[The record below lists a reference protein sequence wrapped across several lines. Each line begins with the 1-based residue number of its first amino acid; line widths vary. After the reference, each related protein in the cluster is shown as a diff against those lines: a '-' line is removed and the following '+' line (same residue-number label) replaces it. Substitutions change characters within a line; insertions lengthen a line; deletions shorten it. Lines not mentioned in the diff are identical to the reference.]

1 MVNKVFISLLCM
13 MTTTAY
19 AQLGGK
25 KSFEFLN
32 VPNNARLAGLGG
44 VNVSLADRD
53 INAMFSNPTLSGDTL
68 AGFASASYQF
78 YVADVAQTTAVYA
91 HKFRNIGALTFGVQY
106 LNYGQI
112 KSYDATG
119 AEIGTYRS
127 GESAVFVS
135 KSHQISNFDLEPH

>member
-32 VPNNARLAGLGG
+32 VPNNARLAALGG
-44 VNVSLADRD
+44 INVSLADRD
-53 INAMFSNPTLSGDTL
+53 VNSMFSNPTLTGDSL

-78 YVADVAQTTAVYA
+78 YVADIGQTTAVYA
-91 HKFRNIGALTFGVQY
+91 HQFKKIGTLAFGVQ
-106 LNYGQI
+106 
-112 KSYDATG
+112 
-119 AEIGTYRS
+119 
-127 GESAVFVS
+127 
-135 KSHQISNFDLEPH
+135 